1 MPYFWGAFVASAQLR
16 YRKHEASMNRKLN
29 LVLLLLRCDDD
40 DDDDEIL
47 MLAVFPPS

>member
-29 LVLLLLRCDDD
+29 LVILLLRCDD